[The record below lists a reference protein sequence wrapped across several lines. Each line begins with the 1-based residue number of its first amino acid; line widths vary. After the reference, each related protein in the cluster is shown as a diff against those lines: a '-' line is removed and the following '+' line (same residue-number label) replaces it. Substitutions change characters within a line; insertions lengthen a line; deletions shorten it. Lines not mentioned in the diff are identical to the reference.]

1 MTDGRESQEIEQV
14 DSYAIATFWSMQFLL
29 VAGGT
34 LFISKDGDDIYWF
47 GLLEKGK
54 MQPEVR

>member
-1 MTDGRESQEIEQV
+1 MTDGRESQEMEQV

-47 GLLEKGK
+47 GLLEKG
-54 MQPEVR
+54 